1 MQETK
6 PPQQRDELID
16 YLAERL
22 SLAED
27 AINEACD
34 CINNEW
40 MRRKALATELQ
51 EKNTELKTL
60 VLKEKRSLKDKVHT
74 EIEKS
79 LGQAIKAKI
88 IIEKER
94 DELKRSLGERDMLF
108 EELDYQY
115 GMIREEIHQV
125 RVLKDTNIKQMEE
138 NNTEIERIR

>member
-1 MQETK
+1 
-6 PPQQRDELID
+6 
-16 YLAERL
+16 
-22 SLAED
+22 
-27 AINEACD
+27 
-34 CINNEW
+34 